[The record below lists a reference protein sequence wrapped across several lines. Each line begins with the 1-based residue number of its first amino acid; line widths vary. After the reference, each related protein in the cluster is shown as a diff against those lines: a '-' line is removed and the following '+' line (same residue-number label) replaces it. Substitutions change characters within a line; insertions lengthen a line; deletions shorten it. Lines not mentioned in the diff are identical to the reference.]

1 MNRSPLVS
9 LFALSAVSA
18 LCALPLACAEAPAP
32 AAAPSA
38 PAAAVEPAAAAPA
51 APAAPAATVRNVD
64 VATLKVDL
72 DRGVVPL
79 LVDVRSPEEY
89 AAGHV
94 TGAKN
99 IPLGE
104 VEARLAEF
112 GAADKDVYVICQA
125 GGRSAKAS
133 ATLAS
138 KGYHPVNVEGGTGAW
153 MSAGYPVAQ

>member
-32 AAAPSA
+32 AAPPSA

-51 APAAPAATVRNVD
+51 ATVRNVD
-64 VATLKVDL
+64 VATLKADL

-79 LVDVRSPEEY
+79 LVDVRSPEEF

>member
-1 MNRSPLVS
+1 MNRSPLLSVFA
-9 LFALSAVSA
+9 LFAVPA
-18 LCALPLACAEAPAP
+18 LCVLPLACAEAPVAAVPTVPARSAQPAP
-32 AAAPSA
+32 AAGS
-38 PAAAVEPAAAAPA
+38 
-51 APAAPAATVRNVD
+51 VRNVD
-64 VATLKVDL
+64 VAMLKADL
-72 DRGVVPL
+72 DRGAVPL
-79 LVDVRSPEEY
+79 LIDVRSPEEF

-94 TGAKN
+94 ASAKN

-112 GAADKDVYVICQA
+112 GAADKEVYVICQA

-153 MSAGYPVAQ
+153 KSAGYPVAQ

>member
-1 MNRSPLVS
+1 MTRSPLLSVFA
-9 LFALSAVSA
+9 LFAVPA
-18 LCALPLACAEAPAP
+18 LCALPLGCAEAPAP
-32 AAAPSA
+32 AAQLAPAAPGA

-51 APAAPAATVRNVD
+51 AAVRNVD

-72 DRGVVPL
+72 DRGAVPL

-104 VEARLAEF
+104 VEVRLVEF
-112 GAADKDVYVICQA
+112 GAVDKDVYVICQA
-125 GGRSAKAS
+125 GGRSAKVS

>member
-1 MNRSPLVS
+1 MNRSPLLSVFA
-9 LFALSAVSA
+9 LFAVPA

-32 AAAPSA
+32 AAPPAPAGQSA
-38 PAAAVEPAAAAPA
+38 PAPAAQPAPA
-51 APAAPAATVRNVD
+51 AGSVRNVD
-64 VATLKVDL
+64 VAMLKADL
-72 DRGVVPL
+72 DRGAVPL
-79 LVDVRSPEEY
+79 LIDVRSPEEF

-94 TGAKN
+94 ASAKN

-112 GAADKDVYVICQA
+112 GAADKEVYVICQA

>member
-1 MNRSPLVS
+1 MNRSPLLSVFS
-9 LFALSAVSA
+9 LFAVPA
-18 LCALPLACAEAPAP
+18 LCALPLGCAEAPAP
-32 AAAPSA
+32 AAPPAPAGQSA
-38 PAAAVEPAAAAPA
+38 PAAQPAPA
-51 APAAPAATVRNVD
+51 APAVSVRNVD
-64 VATLKVDL
+64 VATLKADL
-72 DRGVVPL
+72 DRGAVPL
-79 LVDVRSPEEY
+79 LIDVRSPEEF

-94 TGAKN
+94 ASAKN

-104 VEARLAEF
+104 VESRLAEF
-112 GAADKDVYVICQA
+112 GAADKEVYVICQA

>member
-32 AAAPSA
+32 AAPPSA
-38 PAAAVEPAAAAPA
+38 PAAAVEPAA
-51 APAAPAATVRNVD
+51 AAPAATVRNVD

-79 LVDVRSPEEY
+79 LVDVRSPEEF

>member
-18 LCALPLACAEAPAP
+18 LCALPLGCAEAPAP
-32 AAAPSA
+32 AAPPSA
-38 PAAAVEPAAAAPA
+38 PAAAVEPAA
-51 APAAPAATVRNVD
+51 AAPAATVRNVD

-79 LVDVRSPEEY
+79 LVDVRSPEEF

>member
-1 MNRSPLVS
+1 MTRSPLLSVFA
-9 LFALSAVSA
+9 LFAVPA
-18 LCALPLACAEAPAP
+18 LCVLPLGCAEAPAP
-32 AAAPSA
+32 AAQLAPAAHGA
-38 PAAAVEPAAAAPA
+38 PAAAIEPAAAAPA
-51 APAAPAATVRNVD
+51 AAVRNVD
-64 VATLKVDL
+64 VATLKADL
-72 DRGVVPL
+72 DRGAVPL
-79 LVDVRSPEEY
+79 LVDVRSPEEF

-125 GGRSAKAS
+125 GGRSAKVS
-133 ATLAS
+133 ATLAG